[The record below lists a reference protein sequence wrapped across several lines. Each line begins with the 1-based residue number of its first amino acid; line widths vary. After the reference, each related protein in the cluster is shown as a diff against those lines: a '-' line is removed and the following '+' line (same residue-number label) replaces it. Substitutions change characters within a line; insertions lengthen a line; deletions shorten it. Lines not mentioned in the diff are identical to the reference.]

1 MVSLVVK
8 GKFGKTSKECQ
19 NMSMIVASYRQMKY
33 LETNLICIL
42 NVVILP
48 VGMQHDIAYGISVS
62 IE

>member
-48 VGMQHDIAYGISVS
+48 VGMQHDIA
-62 IE
+62 